1 MSRHAAATAVVTV
14 TAALSLFGATTTAVA
29 ASQDAYISN
38 PSTDPSLQDFC
49 DDQATLANN
58 LRAQGHEARA
68 EEVVGTAN
76 MRGCRIFTFESP

>member
-1 MSRHAAATAVVTV
+1 MSRHVVTAAVVAV
-14 TAALSLFGATTTAVA
+14 TAALSLFGTTTAAFA
-29 ASQDAYISN
+29 ALQDTYISN

-58 LRAQGHEARA
+58 LRDQGHEARA